1 MNVFVFDIETVPDV
15 EAGMRFYDLPTSFE
29 PRDIANAMKARRRE
43 AVGHD
48 FLKLHLQRIVAISVV
63 LCTRDQFKVWS
74 LGDEQSSEK
83 ELIERF
89 FTGIAKYRPT
99 LVSWN
104 GGGFDLPVLNYRAM
118 RHQITADVYWD
129 LGEIDQSSKWNNYI
143 NRYHLRHTD
152 LMDVLSLYQA
162 KACVALDEMAT
173 LLGYP
178 GKMGMSG
185 AKVWDAYVD
194 GELKAIRDYCETDVL
209 NTYLVYL
216 HFLLLRGHLNHE
228 EFVHEQRRVAEFLQ
242 MHNEHAHFQEFLE
255 AWSDAP
261 LENNRV
267 IL

>member
-15 EAGMRFYDLPTSFE
+15 EAGARFYDLPAGFE
-29 PRDIANAMKARRRE
+29 PRDIANVMKSKRRE
-43 AVGHD
+43 AAGHD
-48 FLKLHLQRIVAISVV
+48 FLKLHWQRIVAISVV
-63 LCTRDQFKVWS
+63 LRTQDQFKVWS
-74 LGDEQSSEK
+74 LGDENSTEK

-118 RHQITADVYWD
+118 RHQVSADVYWD
-129 LGEIDQSSKWNNYI
+129 LGEVDQSAKWNNYI

-152 LMDVLSLYQA
+152 LMDILSFYQA
-162 KACVALDEMAT
+162 KACVPLDEIAM

-185 AKVWDAYVD
+185 AKVWDAYQD
-194 GELKAIRDYCETDVL
+194 GEIKAIRDYCETDVL

-216 HFLLLRGHLNHE
+216 NFLLLRGHLTPE
-228 EFVHEQRRVAEFLQ
+228 EFSSEQTRVAEFLKNHSEQ
-242 MHNEHAHFQEFLE
+242 NHFQEFLT
-255 AWSDAP
+255 AW
-261 LENNRV
+261 LG
-267 IL
+267 